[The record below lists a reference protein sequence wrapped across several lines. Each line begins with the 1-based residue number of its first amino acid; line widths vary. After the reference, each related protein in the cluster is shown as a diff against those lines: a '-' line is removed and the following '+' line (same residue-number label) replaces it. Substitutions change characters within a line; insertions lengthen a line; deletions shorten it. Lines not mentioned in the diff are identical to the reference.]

1 MASAQ
6 AKIDI
11 VVKNLRSLNR
21 LDKTLDKLN
30 ATNQSLISGID
41 KLTKSINNLSKARG
55 LDDISVSANKASASV
70 GKVIDKTNVLQTLGR
85 RARGNFVNAGIAGG
99 MAGGG
104 ALAGGVLGGGAAIN
118 TSMGVLNK
126 IQRALH
132 MGTTNVNGYAAA
144 WAGIKATAI
153 PAIKLMGAAVASSP
167 VFSGIAAALLV
178 TFGDKIW
185 DTTKKIDGLGRSIFK
200 IGQSAG
206 NELQAG
212 LLKAS
217 FGFKPVRT
225 EIELT
230 TQALLKLDERF
241 KAPRGIITSR
251 NRAFGIRQKGTAT
264 EEEARMRNRRINER
278 AAEDRQARMIAAGN
292 APISRDRK
300 RAIRLDSEFKNLP
313 TVKAARS
320 IEAVEKKRLLIAK
333 RNLRI
338 NERLV
343 KIGNNRKAL
352 GLVTPGRNANTITG
366 FSADQYGPQ
375 QAPPMP
381 LSRIEQMGFGKRAN
395 AQGMFASRGG
405 MGGRLR
411 GAGSSAMI
419 GGMFPLLFGQ
429 GGAASLGG
437 GLGGLAGGA
446 LGGGLGFGLSLFGT
460 VIGSKVQEAAD
471 FRKEIDKLNTS
482 IKGTGGTSV
491 FTVEK
496 IKDLA
501 KSLGVTKEE
510 ALQAAGSFEQFG
522 AAARAT
528 LLQAFPDEET
538 FNYFSNI
545 KNNQSLL
552 EGMLDMQKKIGFEQ
566 SRIAIEVLRTQGFR
580 AAELFLLTKTLEKQ
594 KQARIDA
601 AKEKNSK
608 IKGGELVG
616 DLGSMLQQIDEANIN
631 KEFEDMKKEAEELIN
646 KTKEWNREL
655 EKAMMVS
662 QIKDELIKLQDP
674 MFQIVEAAN
683 AIGDAFSS
691 SFKGIVSGSMSAQ
704 EALANLFKRTADHF
718 LDMAAQILAAQVRAK
733 IVGMFANSFGGGTT
747 APAGAFG
754 IGSKSTDI
762 VSRHVAGHSSIQPK
776 FASGGYVTSPTV
788 GLIGEAGED
797 EYVIPASKMASS
809 MQRYSAG
816 ARGDSVIPGTG
827 QSSAGVASGSSTTV
841 NYSGPILNFN
851 SEEFVPKSAV
861 GQIINSAVARGAA
874 AGENRTLSTLKN
886 SRSRRS
892 SLGL

>member
-6 AKIDI
+6 AQIEIAIKNVRALDNLSTKLNKLILVNKKLVTSINKLDTTFKNISKSGLGELERGSKKASKGVLTTTDSIEALTGRLKGLKREGGVALDLVGNRFKTIGKGITLQPIKGLVDEISKVPYVVKRSFQDTRTFLEILSKGGKDI
-11 VVKNLRSLNR
+11 VGLVSGLGALIVNVKNLGVAARTNLTNLGTI
-21 LDKTLDKLN
+21 LD
-30 ATNQSLISGID
+30 
-41 KLTKSINNLSKARG
+41 NN
-55 LDDISVSANKASASV
+55 ANKAENFLNKMVLGIKMQNTAFALAQNTALAQQKSLPGSLLRNTLRSQAGRAGTGFGDFSQGIGEYNPYQIASPTPRYGAGRIGPIHATQHSALQSNPYM
-70 GKVIDKTNVLQTLGR
+70 GQFDNATQKSIARHTKRLAKISKHTDKIASLLANQQAMAGLSQYGAPIGPVPPTLG
-85 RARGNFVNAGIAGG
+85 
-99 MAGGG
+99 
-104 ALAGGVLGGGAAIN
+104 
-118 TSMGVLNK
+118 
-126 IQRALH
+126 QRAGV
-132 MGTTNVNGYAAA
+132 MAN
-144 WAGIKATAI
+144 
-153 PAIKLMGAAVASSP
+153 
-167 VFSGIAAALLV
+167 
-178 TFGDKIW
+178 
-185 DTTKKIDGLGRSIFK
+185 
-200 IGQSAG
+200 
-206 NELQAG
+206 
-212 LLKAS
+212 
-217 FGFKPVRT
+217 
-225 EIELT
+225 
-230 TQALLKLDERF
+230 
-241 KAPRGIITSR
+241 
-251 NRAFGIRQKGTAT
+251 
-264 EEEARMRNRRINER
+264 
-278 AAEDRQARMIAAGN
+278 
-292 APISRDRK
+292 
-300 RAIRLDSEFKNLP
+300 NL
-313 TVKAARS
+313 
-320 IEAVEKKRLLIAK
+320 
-333 RNLRI
+333 
-338 NERLV
+338 
-343 KIGNNRKAL
+343 
-352 GLVTPGRNANTITG
+352 
-366 FSADQYGPQ
+366 
-375 QAPPMP
+375 
-381 LSRIEQMGFGKRAN
+381 GFGKNAN
-395 AQGMFASRGG
+395 PQGIFASRGG
-405 MGGRLR
+405 MGGRMR
-411 GAGSSAMI
+411 GGISSAMI

-437 GLGGLAGGA
+437 AAGGLAGGA
-446 LGGGLGFGLSLFGT
+446 LGGGLGFGLSLLGT
-460 VIGSKVQEAAD
+460 VVGSKVQEAAD

-496 IKDLA
+496 IKELA
-501 KSLGVTKEE
+501 KNLGVTKEE

-566 SRIAIEVLRTQGFR
+566 SQIAIEVLKTQGFR
-580 AAELFLLTKTLEKQ
+580 AAELFLLDKTLQKQ

-608 IKGGELVG
+608 IGGGELLG

-718 LDMAAQILAAQVRAK
+718 LDMAAQILAAQIRAK
-733 IVGMFANSFGGGTT
+733 IVGIFANSFAGGMTQGANMPSNPVGIRQTGVGAT
-747 APAGAFG
+747 ANDL
-754 IGSKSTDI
+754 T
-762 VSRHVAGHSSIQPK
+762 RH

-788 GLIGEAGED
+788 GLVGEAGEN

-816 ARGDSVIPGTG
+816 ARGEAVIPGTG
-827 QSSAGVASGSSTTV
+827 SSYAGGGAGGSTTV

-861 GQIINSAVARGAA
+861 GQIIASASARGASI
-874 AGENRTLSTLKN
+874 GENRTLSTLKN

-892 SLGL
+892 ALGL